1 MNVETYDTWVG
12 RCNPLTKL
20 VMVLCFGVSTAIFP
34 NPILG
39 LALLIIILALS
50 VNAHIFKPL
59 FKMMLGF
66 GIPISIMLFIIQ
78 GCYGPNNHT
87 YIADFGFV
95 KVGLEGILYGTKLLV
110 ILLVFLGSF
119 YLFNKTIYLGKLSAS
134 LTAHHVNAKV
144 IYMLL
149 ASLNIVPEMQRQLKI
164 VRDAQE
170 ARGLIVHKSLL
181 SKVTAFIPLIGPV
194 ILSSLV
200 NYQQRGMSLE
210 LKGLSNLNVERT
222 SLIVNQDKAQDKVIR
237 GALWIFLGIIII
249 VSVKMRLK

>member
-1 MNVETYDTWVG
+1 
-12 RCNPLTKL
+12 
-20 VMVLCFGVSTAIFP
+20 
-34 NPILG
+34 
-39 LALLIIILALS
+39 
-50 VNAHIFKPL
+50 
-59 FKMMLGF
+59 
-66 GIPISIMLFIIQ
+66 
-78 GCYGPNNHT
+78 
-87 YIADFGFV
+87 
-95 KVGLEGILYGTKLLV
+95 
-110 ILLVFLGSF
+110 
-119 YLFNKTIYLGKLSAS
+119 
-134 LTAHHVNAKV
+134 
-144 IYMLL
+144 MLL

-200 NYQQRGMSLE
+200 NSQQRGMSLE